1 MSLRTLKAIFGAV
14 TVCFLVASAYLAVLV
29 TERQKVLEDITHYNP
44 AWQASQAVSEFMRLE
59 RRLDAF
65 NVPGRGVDK
74 DEVELRFDILLS
86 RAKLLSEGRFQS
98 IIQGDPDQQT
108 TLRRLADVLV
118 LVQPL
123 MAELERPGSV
133 QQTLQL
139 LEPLEPRLLQLAS
152 YAQIRGGERIAQDQ
166 QELNRLYWI
175 FSGLSLGLILL
186 GLILIGLF
194 SRHNQLLQR
203 AHRDLH
209 ALTGHLAHAA
219 SHDALTGLAN
229 RVLFHEQLEM
239 YLGRWRQAGIQF
251 AVLCLDLDRFKSVND
266 TLGHEIGDALLRVVA
281 DRLRNCLRDGDIV
294 ARLGGDE
301 FGILLEAK
309 VGLETYTVLAK
320 RIVERLS
327 APYSVDGREIVI
339 GTSVGIAS
347 VEPDIVAP
355 DQMLKRADLALYAA
369 KSQGRGMFC
378 YFEPSMEARLDERQS
393 LEIDLRKALANDE
406 FELFFQPQV
415 NLKLNEINGF
425 EALLRWR
432 HPRWGKVSP
441 AEYIPVAEDIG
452 LISPLGEWVIR
463 TACAE
468 AVNWPRDIKVAV
480 NLSPVQF
487 RNGTLV
493 ESVRNALE
501 STGLAPRRLE
511 LEITETSLLDEN
523 EATMAALHE
532 LRRLG
537 VQIAI
542 DDFGTGYSSLSYL
555 RSFPFDRI
563 KVDRSF
569 VRDLSLRRDAMT
581 IVQSIASLGAGLG
594 MSTVAEGIE
603 TKEQLTQVRTAGY
616 TEAQGYYFGRP
627 KPAHELVYT
636 LDPVLPVPSA

>member
-1 MSLRTLKAIFGAV
+1 MSLRTLKVIFGAV
-14 TVCFLVASAYLAVLV
+14 TVCFLLASAYIAMLV
-29 TERQKVLEDITHYNP
+29 TERQRVLGDITHYNP

-74 DEVELRFDILLS
+74 GEVDLRFEILLS
-86 RAKLLSEGRFQS
+86 RVKLLIEGRFQS
-98 IIQGDPDQQT
+98 IIQDDPDQQA
-108 TLRRLADVLV
+108 TLRRLAEVVEL
-118 LVQPL
+118 LQPL
-123 MAELERPGSV
+123 VAELEHPGSV
-133 QQTLQL
+133 QQALQL

-166 QELNRLYWI
+166 RDLNRLYWI

-194 SRHNQLLQR
+194 SRHNQLLER

-229 RVLFHEQLEM
+229 RVLFHEQLEAH
-239 YLGRWRQAGIQF
+239 LTRWHQKGIRF
-251 AVLCLDLDRFKSVND
+251 AALCLDLDRFKSVND
-266 TLGHEIGDALLRVVA
+266 TLGHEIGDALLKVVA
-281 DRLRNCLRDGDIV
+281 DRLRSCLRDGDTV

-301 FGILLEAK
+301 FGILHEATG
-309 VGLETYTVLAK
+309 GLESCSVLAK
-320 RIVERLS
+320 HIVEQLS

-339 GTSVGIAS
+339 GTSIGIAP
-347 VEPDIVAP
+347 VEADIVSP
-355 DQMLKRADLALYAA
+355 DQMLKRADLALYEA

-378 YFEPSMEARLDERQS
+378 YFERSMEARLDARRS
-393 LEIDLRKALANDE
+393 LEIDLRKAVATDE

-415 NLKLNEINGF
+415 NLKLNQINGF

-432 HPRWGKVSP
+432 HPTWGKVSP
-441 AEYIPVAEDIG
+441 AEYISIAEDIG

-468 AVNWPRDIKVAV
+468 AVKWPRDIKVAV

-493 ESVRNALE
+493 QSVHHALE
-501 STGLAPRRLE
+501 STGLPPRRLE
-511 LEITETSLLDEN
+511 LEITETSLLDET

-569 VRDLSLRRDAMT
+569 VRDLSSRRDAMT
-581 IVQSIASLGAGLG
+581 IVRSIASLGAGLG

-603 TKEQLTQVRTAGY
+603 TKEQLLQVQAAGY
-616 TEAQGYYFGRP
+616 TEVQGYYFGRP
-627 KPAHELVYT
+627 KPVHELVYS
-636 LDPVLPVPSA
+636 LDPALSPSSA

>member
-1 MSLRTLKAIFGAV
+1 MSLRTLKVIFGAV
-14 TVCFLVASAYLAVLV
+14 TVCFLLASAYIAVLV
-29 TERQKVLEDITHYNP
+29 TERQKVLGDITHYNP
-44 AWQASQAVSEFMRLE
+44 AWQASQAVAEFMRLE

-74 DEVELRFDILLS
+74 GEVELRFEILLS
-86 RAKLLSEGRFQS
+86 RVKLLIEGRFQS
-98 IIQGDPDQQT
+98 IIQDDADQLA

-118 LVQPL
+118 ILQPL
-123 MAELERPGSV
+123 IAELEHPGSV
-133 QQTLQL
+133 QQALQL
-139 LEPLEPRLLQLAS
+139 LEPLEPKLLQLAS

-194 SRHNQLLQR
+194 SRHNQLLER
-203 AHRDLH
+203 AHSDLH
-209 ALTGHLAHAA
+209 AVTGHLAHAA
-219 SHDALTGLAN
+219 RHDALTGLAN
-229 RVLFHEQLEM
+229 RVLFHERLETH
-239 YLGRWRQAGIQF
+239 LGRWRQEGLRF

-266 TLGHEIGDALLRVVA
+266 TLGHEIGDALLKIVA
-281 DRLRNCLRDGDIV
+281 DRLRNCLRDSDTV

-301 FGILLEAK
+301 FAILQEIPG
-309 VGLETYTVLAK
+309 GLEPCMALA
-320 RIVERLS
+320 RHIVGQLS

-339 GTSVGIAS
+339 GASIGIAA
-347 VEPDIVAP
+347 VEADIVSS

-369 KSQGRGMFC
+369 KSQGRGLFC
-378 YFEPSMEARLDERQS
+378 SFEPSMEAQLDARRS
-393 LEIDLRKALANDE
+393 LEIDLRTALANDE

-415 NLKLNEINGF
+415 DIQLNEINGF

-432 HPRWGKVSP
+432 HPKWSKVSP

-452 LISPLGEWVIR
+452 LISPLGEWVIQ

-468 AVNWPRDIKVAV
+468 AVKWPRCIKVAV
-480 NLSPVQF
+480 NVSPVQF
-487 RNGTLV
+487 RSGGLV
-493 ESVRNALE
+493 QSVRKALQ
-501 STGLAPRRLE
+501 STGLAPGRLE
-511 LEITETSLLDEN
+511 LELTETSLLDET

-542 DDFGTGYSSLSYL
+542 DDFGIGYSSLSYL

-563 KVDRSF
+563 KIDRSF
-569 VRDLSLRRDAMT
+569 VRDLSSRRDAMT
-581 IVQSIASLGAGLG
+581 IVRSIASLGAGLG

-603 TKEQLTQVRTAGY
+603 TKEQFLQVQTAGY

-627 KPAHELVYT
+627 RPAHELVYS
-636 LDPVLPVPSA
+636 LDPALSAPSG

>member
-1 MSLRTLKAIFGAV
+1 VIFGIV
-14 TVCFLVASAYLAVLV
+14 TACFLLASAYIAVLV
-29 TERQKVLEDITHYNP
+29 TERQKVLGDITHYNP

-74 DEVELRFDILLS
+74 AEVELRFEILLS
-86 RAKLLSEGRFQS
+86 RVKLLVEGRFQS
-98 IIQGDPDQQT
+98 IIQADPDHQA

-123 MAELERPGSV
+123 IEELERPASV
-133 QQTLQL
+133 QQALHL

-166 QELNRLYWI
+166 QELSRLYWI

-186 GLILIGLF
+186 GLVLIGLF
-194 SRHNQLLQR
+194 SRHNQLLER
-203 AHRDLH
+203 AHSDLH

-219 SHDALTGLAN
+219 THDALTGLAN
-229 RVLFHEQLEM
+229 RVLFHKQLET
-239 YLGRWRQAGIQF
+239 YFGNWQNEGIRF
-251 AVLCLDLDRFKSVND
+251 AVLCLDLDRFKSIND
-266 TLGHEIGDALLRVVA
+266 TLGHEIGDALLKVVA
-281 DRLRNCLRDGDIV
+281 DRLQNCLRESDIV
-294 ARLGGDE
+294 ARFGGDE
-301 FGILLEAK
+301 FAIIQEISG
-309 VGLETYTVLAK
+309 GLEPCTALA
-320 RIVERLS
+320 RHIVGQLS
-327 APYSVDGREIVI
+327 APYSVDGLEIVI
-339 GTSVGIAS
+339 GVSIGIAPF
-347 VEPDIVAP
+347 EPSIVSSN
-355 DQMLKRADLALYAA
+355 QILKRADLALYAA
-369 KSQGRGMFC
+369 KAQGRGTFC
-378 YFEPSMEARLDERQS
+378 YFEPSMEARLDARRS
-393 LEIDLRKALANDE
+393 LELDLRKALENNE

-415 NLKLNEINGF
+415 DLRLNEINGF

-432 HPRWGKVSP
+432 HPKWGKVSP

-452 LISPLGEWVIR
+452 LISPIGEWVIR
-463 TACAE
+463 TACSE
-468 AVNWPRDIKVAV
+468 AVKWPRDIKVAV

-487 RNGTLV
+487 RSGTLV
-493 ESVRNALE
+493 QSVRNALE
-501 STGLAPRRLE
+501 ITGLPPNRLE

-569 VRDLSLRRDAMT
+569 VRDLSSQRDAMT

-603 TKEQLTQVRTAGY
+603 TKEQLMQVQTAGY

-627 KPAHELVYT
+627 KPAEELVYS
-636 LDPVLPVPSA
+636 LDSVLASPSA

>member
-1 MSLRTLKAIFGAV
+1 VSLRTLKVIFGAV
-14 TVCFLVASAYLAVLV
+14 TVCFLVASAYIAVLV
-29 TERQKVLEDITHYNP
+29 TERQKVLGDITHYNP
-44 AWQASQAVSEFMRLE
+44 AWHASQAVSEFMRLE

-65 NVPGRGVDK
+65 NVQGRGVDK
-74 DEVELRFDILLS
+74 DEVELRFEILLS
-86 RAKLLSEGRFQS
+86 RAKLLMEGGFQS
-98 IIQGDPDQQT
+98 IIQDDPDQQA
-108 TLRRLADVLV
+108 TLHRLADVLV
-118 LVQPL
+118 RMQPL
-123 MAELERPGSV
+123 IAELEHPGSV
-133 QQTLQL
+133 QQALQL
-139 LEPLEPRLLQLAS
+139 LEPLEARLLQLAS
-152 YAQIRGGERIAQDQ
+152 YAQIRGGERIALDQ

-194 SRHNQLLQR
+194 SRHNQLLER
-203 AHRDLH
+203 AHSDLH
-209 ALTGHLAHAA
+209 ALTNDLAHAA
-219 SHDALTGLAN
+219 GHDALTGLAN
-229 RVLFHEQLEM
+229 RALFHERLAAHLTMWQ
-239 YLGRWRQAGIQF
+239 QTGIRF
-251 AVLCLDLDRFKSVND
+251 AALCLDLDRFKSVND
-266 TLGHEIGDALLRVVA
+266 TLGHEIGDALLKVVA
-281 DRLRNCLRDGDIV
+281 NRLRNCLRDGDTV

-301 FGILLEAK
+301 FGILQK
-309 VGLETYTVLAK
+309 VTGEREPCTILAR

-339 GTSVGIAS
+339 GASVGIAP
-347 VEPDIVAP
+347 VEPDIVSP
-355 DQMLKRADLALYAA
+355 DQMLKRADLALYEA

-378 YFEPSMEARLDERQS
+378 YFEPSMEARLDARRS
-393 LEIDLRKALANDE
+393 LETDLRKALANDE

-415 NLKLNEINGF
+415 DLRLYEINGF

-432 HPRWGKVSP
+432 HPKWAKVSP

-468 AVNWPRDIKVAV
+468 AVKWPRDIKVAV

-493 ESVRNALE
+493 QSVRHALE

-569 VRDLSLRRDAMT
+569 VRDLSSRRDAMT
-581 IVQSIASLGAGLG
+581 IVRSIASLGAGLG
-594 MSTVAEGIE
+594 MSTVAEGVE
-603 TKEQLTQVRTAGY
+603 TKEQLTQVQTAGY

-627 KPAHELVYT
+627 KPAHELVYS
-636 LDPVLPVPSA
+636 LDALLSAPSA

>member
-1 MSLRTLKAIFGAV
+1 L
-14 TVCFLVASAYLAVLV
+14 
-29 TERQKVLEDITHYNP
+29 
-44 AWQASQAVSEFMRLE
+44 LE
-59 RRLDAF
+59 R
-65 NVPGRGVDK
+65 
-74 DEVELRFDILLS
+74 
-86 RAKLLSEGRFQS
+86 
-98 IIQGDPDQQT
+98 
-108 TLRRLADVLV
+108 
-118 LVQPL
+118 
-123 MAELERPGSV
+123 
-133 QQTLQL
+133 
-139 LEPLEPRLLQLAS
+139 
-152 YAQIRGGERIAQDQ
+152 
-166 QELNRLYWI
+166 
-175 FSGLSLGLILL
+175 
-186 GLILIGLF
+186 
-194 SRHNQLLQR
+194 
-203 AHRDLH
+203 AHSDLH
-209 ALTGHLAHAA
+209 ALTNDLAHAA
-219 SHDALTGLAN
+219 GHDALTGLAN
-229 RVLFHEQLEM
+229 RALFHERLAAHLTMWQ
-239 YLGRWRQAGIQF
+239 QTGIRF
-251 AVLCLDLDRFKSVND
+251 AALCLDLDRFKSVND
-266 TLGHEIGDALLRVVA
+266 TLGHEIGDALLKVVA
-281 DRLRNCLRDGDIV
+281 NRLRNCLRDGDTV

-301 FGILLEAK
+301 FGILLEATA
-309 VGLETYTVLAK
+309 GLETCTILAR

-339 GTSVGIAS
+339 GASVGIAP
-347 VEPDIVAP
+347 VEPDIVSP
-355 DQMLKRADLALYAA
+355 DQMLKRADLALYEA

-378 YFEPSMEARLDERQS
+378 YFEPSMEARLDARRS
-393 LEIDLRKALANDE
+393 LETDLRKALANDE

-415 NLKLNEINGF
+415 DLRLYEINGF

-432 HPRWGKVSP
+432 HPKWAKVSP

-468 AVNWPRDIKVAV
+468 AVKWPRDIKVAV

-493 ESVRNALE
+493 QSVRHALE

-569 VRDLSLRRDAMT
+569 VRDLSSRRDAMT
-581 IVQSIASLGAGLG
+581 IVRSIASLGAGLG
-594 MSTVAEGIE
+594 MSTVAEGVE
-603 TKEQLTQVRTAGY
+603 TKEQLTQVQTAGY

-627 KPAHELVYT
+627 KPAHELVYS
-636 LDPVLPVPSA
+636 LDALLSAPSA

>member
-1 MSLRTLKAIFGAV
+1 MSLRTLKVIFGAV
-14 TVCFLVASAYLAVLV
+14 TVCFLLASAYIAVLI
-29 TERQKVLEDITHYNP
+29 TERQRLLGDLTHYNP

-65 NVPGRGVDK
+65 NVPGRGIDK
-74 DEVELRFDILLS
+74 DEVELRFEILIS
-86 RAKLLSEGRFQS
+86 RAKLLIEGRFRS
-98 IIQGDPDQQT
+98 IIQDDADQLA
-108 TLRRLADVLV
+108 TLRRLAEVLV
-118 LVQPL
+118 LIQPL
-123 MAELERPGSV
+123 IAELEHPGSV
-133 QQTLQL
+133 QQALQL

-166 QELNRLYWI
+166 HELNRLYWI

-194 SRHNQLLQR
+194 SRHNQLLER
-203 AHRDLH
+203 AHKDLH
-209 ALTGHLAHAA
+209 ALTGHLTHAA
-219 SHDALTGLAN
+219 RHDALTGLAN
-229 RVLFHEQLEM
+229 RVLFQEQLETH
-239 YLGRWRQAGIQF
+239 LGRWRQEGLRF

-266 TLGHEIGDALLRVVA
+266 TLGHEIGDALLKIVA
-281 DRLRNCLRDGDIV
+281 DRLRNCLRDSDTV

-301 FGILLEAK
+301 FAILQE
-309 VGLETYTVLAK
+309 VPGGLEPCMALA
-320 RIVERLS
+320 RHIVEQLS

-339 GTSVGIAS
+339 GASIGIAA
-347 VEPDIVAP
+347 VEADIVSS

-369 KSQGRGMFC
+369 KSQGRGLFC
-378 YFEPSMEARLDERQS
+378 SFEPSMEAQLDARRS
-393 LEIDLRKALANDE
+393 LEIDLRTALANDE

-415 NLKLNEINGF
+415 NIQLNEINGF

-432 HPRWGKVSP
+432 HPKWSKVSP

-463 TACAE
+463 AACAK
-468 AVNWPRDIKVAV
+468 AVKWPRDIKVAV
-480 NLSPVQF
+480 NVSPVQF
-487 RNGTLV
+487 RSGTLV
-493 ESVRNALE
+493 QSVRNALQ
-501 STGLAPRRLE
+501 STGLAPGRLE
-511 LEITETSLLDEN
+511 LELTETSLLDET

-542 DDFGTGYSSLSYL
+542 DDFGIGYSSLSYL

-569 VRDLSLRRDAMT
+569 VRDLSSRRDAMT
-581 IVQSIASLGAGLG
+581 IVRSIASLGAGLG

-603 TKEQLTQVRTAGY
+603 TKEQFLQVQTAGY

-627 KPAHELVYT
+627 RPAHELVYS
-636 LDPVLPVPSA
+636 LDPALSAPSG

>member
-1 MSLRTLKAIFGAV
+1 MSLRTLKVIFGAV
-14 TVCFLVASAYLAVLV
+14 TVCFLLASAYIAVLV
-29 TERQKVLEDITHYNP
+29 TERQKVLGDITHYNP
-44 AWQASQAVSEFMRLE
+44 AWQASQAVAEFMRLE

-65 NVPGRGVDK
+65 NLPGRGVDK
-74 DEVELRFDILLS
+74 GEVELRFEILLS
-86 RAKLLSEGRFQS
+86 RVKLLIEGRFQS
-98 IIQGDPDQQT
+98 IIQDDPDQLA
-108 TLRRLADVLV
+108 TLHRLADVLV
-118 LVQPL
+118 LLQPL
-123 MAELERPGSV
+123 IAELEHPGSV
-133 QQTLQL
+133 QQALQL
-139 LEPLEPRLLQLAS
+139 LEPLEPKLLQLAS

-194 SRHNQLLQR
+194 SRHNQLLER
-203 AHRDLH
+203 AHKDLH

-219 SHDALTGLAN
+219 RHDALTGLAN
-229 RVLFHEQLEM
+229 RVLFQEQLETH
-239 YLGRWRQAGIQF
+239 LGRWRQERLRF

-266 TLGHEIGDALLRVVA
+266 TLGHEIGDALLKIVA
-281 DRLRNCLRDGDIV
+281 DRLRNCLRDSDTV

-301 FGILLEAK
+301 FAILQEIPG
-309 VGLETYTVLAK
+309 GLEPCMALA
-320 RIVERLS
+320 RHIVGQLS

-339 GTSVGIAS
+339 GVSIGIAA
-347 VEPDIVAP
+347 VEADIVSS

-369 KSQGRGMFC
+369 KSQGRGLFC
-378 YFEPSMEARLDERQS
+378 SFEPSMEAQLDARRS
-393 LEIDLRKALANDE
+393 LEIDLRTALANDE

-415 NLKLNEINGF
+415 DIQLNEINGF

-432 HPRWGKVSP
+432 HPKWSKVSP

-452 LISPLGEWVIR
+452 LISPLGEWVIQ

-468 AVNWPRDIKVAV
+468 AVKWPRCIKVAV
-480 NLSPVQF
+480 NVSPVQF
-487 RNGTLV
+487 RSGGLV
-493 ESVRNALE
+493 QSVRKALQ
-501 STGLAPRRLE
+501 STGLAPGRLE
-511 LEITETSLLDEN
+511 LELTETSLLDET

-542 DDFGTGYSSLSYL
+542 DDFGIGYSSLSYL

-563 KVDRSF
+563 KIDRSF
-569 VRDLSLRRDAMT
+569 VRDLSSRRDAMT
-581 IVQSIASLGAGLG
+581 IVRSIASLGAGLG

-603 TKEQLTQVRTAGY
+603 TKEQFLQVQTAGY

-627 KPAHELVYT
+627 RPAHELVYS
-636 LDPVLPVPSA
+636 LDPALSAPSG

>member
-1 MSLRTLKAIFGAV
+1 L
-14 TVCFLVASAYLAVLV
+14 
-29 TERQKVLEDITHYNP
+29 
-44 AWQASQAVSEFMRLE
+44 LE
-59 RRLDAF
+59 R
-65 NVPGRGVDK
+65 
-74 DEVELRFDILLS
+74 
-86 RAKLLSEGRFQS
+86 
-98 IIQGDPDQQT
+98 
-108 TLRRLADVLV
+108 
-118 LVQPL
+118 
-123 MAELERPGSV
+123 
-133 QQTLQL
+133 
-139 LEPLEPRLLQLAS
+139 
-152 YAQIRGGERIAQDQ
+152 
-166 QELNRLYWI
+166 
-175 FSGLSLGLILL
+175 
-186 GLILIGLF
+186 
-194 SRHNQLLQR
+194 
-203 AHRDLH
+203 AHSDLH
-209 ALTGHLAHAA
+209 ALTNDLAHAA
-219 SHDALTGLAN
+219 GHDALTGLAN
-229 RVLFHEQLEM
+229 RALFHERLAAHLTMWQ
-239 YLGRWRQAGIQF
+239 QTGIRF
-251 AVLCLDLDRFKSVND
+251 AALCLDLDRFKSVND
-266 TLGHEIGDALLRVVA
+266 TLGHEIGDALLKVVA
-281 DRLRNCLRDGDIV
+281 NRLRNCLRDGDTV

-301 FGILLEAK
+301 FGILQK
-309 VGLETYTVLAK
+309 VTGEREPCTILAR

-339 GTSVGIAS
+339 GASVGIAP
-347 VEPDIVAP
+347 VEPDIVSP
-355 DQMLKRADLALYAA
+355 DQMLKRADLALYEA

-378 YFEPSMEARLDERQS
+378 YFEPSMEARLDARRS
-393 LEIDLRKALANDE
+393 LETDLRKALANDE

-415 NLKLNEINGF
+415 DLRLYEINGF

-432 HPRWGKVSP
+432 HPKWAKVSP

-468 AVNWPRDIKVAV
+468 AVKWPRDIKVAV

-493 ESVRNALE
+493 QSVRHALE

-569 VRDLSLRRDAMT
+569 VRDLSSRRDAMT
-581 IVQSIASLGAGLG
+581 IVRSIASLGAGLG
-594 MSTVAEGIE
+594 MSTVAEGVE
-603 TKEQLTQVRTAGY
+603 TKEQLTQVQTAGY

-627 KPAHELVYT
+627 KPAHELVYS
-636 LDPVLPVPSA
+636 LDALLSAPSA